1 MTPRFIRTPT
11 GIIRYDNNFT
21 DIEKIKLE
29 NIENGAQVNTILGI
43 KGSNE
48 DNFRIGYIIITKDNI
63 GLCRGVM
70 CYSVTGGINYR
81 HTPG

>member
-48 DNFRIGYIIITKDNI
+48 DNFRIGYE
-63 GLCRGVM
+63 
-70 CYSVTGGINYR
+70 
-81 HTPG
+81 